1 MLSRLRPRFVD
12 TLDAIPDT
20 TGSTPDRNSSKT
32 PGRMRS
38 TSTSVLVSLG
48 PGLRTRLSVAARPPG
63 AKVAFVVPAT
73 AGDLV
78 TLAGAPAMLRFEAVG
93 RAGRARASPCRIL
106 TPMSS
111 GVDPADQANR
121 WTSSRT
127 VSSVVRLAMC
137 FQRIIPFLLIISCGD
152 DNKDAEPTTSP
163 TGITSVSQSDP
174 MMPSTGDGPIGTTGT
189 SAGETGGDPSA
200 SGNSTTPTS
209 GGTTGAPVECTDP
222 EGQGMNSPCTDAS
235 GCGCASG
242 HCALVPGFGG
252 WCGECTEDADCP
264 DAGGCRLADPF
275 SKLGSKCDPGIYRVP
290 AARPTTLAITRKP
303 RCVRRSTNSRADSS

>member
-1 MLSRLRPRFVD
+1 
-12 TLDAIPDT
+12 
-20 TGSTPDRNSSKT
+20 
-32 PGRMRS
+32 
-38 TSTSVLVSLG
+38 
-48 PGLRTRLSVAARPPG
+48 
-63 AKVAFVVPAT
+63 
-73 AGDLV
+73 
-78 TLAGAPAMLRFEAVG
+78 
-93 RAGRARASPCRIL
+93 
-106 TPMSS
+106 MSS
-111 GVDPADQANR
+111 GVDPADQATG

-127 VSSVVRLAMC
+127 VISVVRLAMR

-189 SAGETGGDPSA
+189 SGGETGGDPSA

-275 SKLGSKCDPGIYRVP
+275 SKLGSKCDPGLYLGSSCQTDNACHNAEAPLCAEIYELPGGFVVKGCSECLTDADCKGGFCFPNEYLP
-290 AARPTTLAITRKP
+290 ALGGYRKCGYPPVGTICDVGTEQCGDTDYCVAQVVVNDFKLGVCGNCATNADCIKKDPAFPVCVAGDWDAKDGFTPT
-303 RCVRRSTNSRADSS
+303 RCHSM